1 MFVQDG
7 RFIIALWNGIGFL
20 GTYALER
27 VAFGGV
33 FSVEGS
39 QTTSR
44 FEVHHLQRPLPVL
57 VDQRQHQIS
66 ATTEIHVDVLNH
78 RWTVR
83 FAFHRFTRRGRPLEA
98 LPMEE
103 RKFSSHRFNRPPVQG
118 RPLHPLAEQSTVDER
133 TQMHQSLTPRG
144 LRRGGG
150 LFSPKSEFVHDAPH
164 GLSRGQIVVGFVQP

>member
-1 MFVQDG
+1 MTFG
-7 RFIIALWNGIGFL
+7 R
-20 GTYALER
+20 
-27 VAFGGV
+27 V
-33 FSVEGS
+33 FDVESS

-78 RWTVR
+78 RWTMR
-83 FAFHRFTRRGRPLEA
+83 LAFHRFARRGRPLEA

-103 RKFSSHRFNRPPVQG
+103 RKFGSHRFNRPPVQG
-118 RPLHPLAEQSTVDER
+118 RSLHPLTEQSTVDER
-133 TQMHQSLTPRG
+133 TEVHQSLPPRRF
-144 LRRGGG
+144 RRGSG
-150 LFSPKSEFVHDAPH
+150 LFSPKSEFVHDARH